1 MTQTSSSSG
10 EGAVCKP
17 ARQSWFDRVP
27 PVLWVLGVIGIF
39 FAVTSRGSFFTI
51 PNFLNI
57 AVQGSVLLIISLGAT
72 CVILTEGIDLSLGSL
87 LTLGGVVAV
96 LLMYRG
102 VSAVPA
108 MLAGVASGF
117 LCGAITGLLVSR
129 GRLPPF
135 IATLGMSGLAG
146 GAAVVLTNASAIYA
160 DPPAFVF
167 VGSGRLGF
175 LPMPIVV
182 AALSFAVVYVILYH
196 TSFGHYI
203 FALGGNEAGAALSGV
218 NTTLWKFMTFLM
230 SGGLGGVAGVLM
242 AARLHA
248 AEPTIG
254 LRWEFDAIAATIIG
268 GTSFEKG
275 RGGIKGTVLG
285 VLLLAVMRNGLNVIG
300 IRPVYQAVIL
310 GAVLIIAIIF
320 DVLIKRRQ
328 EGL

>member
-1 MTQTSSSSG
+1 MEQT
-10 EGAVCKP
+10 CKP
-17 ARQSWFDRVP
+17 LQKKWYDRVP
-27 PVLWVLGVIGIF
+27 PVLWVLGIIVVW
-39 FAVTSRGSFFTI
+39 FAIASRGHFFTI

-57 AVQGSVLLIISLGAT
+57 AVQGSVLLVLSLGAT
-72 CVILTEGIDLSLGSL
+72 CVILTEGIDLSLGSI

-96 LLMYRG
+96 LLMTRG
-102 VSAVPA
+102 VTPVLA

-117 LCGAITGLLVSR
+117 FCGAITGLLIAR

-135 IATLGMSGLAG
+135 IATLGMSGLGA
-146 GAAVVLTNASAIYA
+146 GAAVVLTKASSVYA
-160 DPPAFVF
+160 DPAAFVF
-167 VGSGRLGF
+167 FGSGRLFGL

-182 AALSFAVVYVILYH
+182 AALAFGAVYLILYH
-196 TSFGHYI
+196 TPFGHYI
-203 FALGGNEAGAALSGV
+203 FALGGNEVGAGLSGV
-218 NTTLWKFMTFLM
+218 NTALWKFMTYFM
-230 SGGLGGVAGVLM
+230 AGGLGGVAGVLM

-285 VLLLAVMRNGLNVIG
+285 VLLLAVVRNGLNVIG
-300 IRPVYQAVIL
+300 IRPVYQALIL
-310 GAVLIIAIIF
+310 GFVLIVAIIF
-320 DVLIKRRQ
+320 DVLMKRRQ

>member
-1 MTQTSSSSG
+1 MEQT
-10 EGAVCKP
+10 CKP
-17 ARQSWFDRVP
+17 LQKKWYDRVP
-27 PVLWVLGVIGIF
+27 PVLWVLGIIVVW
-39 FAVTSRGSFFTI
+39 FAIASRGHFFTI
-51 PNFLNI
+51 SNFLNI
-57 AVQGSVLLIISLGAT
+57 AVQGSVLLVLSLGAT
-72 CVILTEGIDLSLGSL
+72 CVILTEGIDLSLGSI

-96 LLMYRG
+96 LLMTRG
-102 VSAVPA
+102 VTPVLA

-117 LCGAITGLLVSR
+117 FCGAITGLLIAR

-135 IATLGMSGLAG
+135 IATLGMSGLGA
-146 GAAVVLTNASAIYA
+146 GAAVVLTKASSVYA

-167 VGSGRLGF
+167 FGSGRLFGL

-182 AALSFAVVYVILYH
+182 AALAFGAVYLILYH
-196 TSFGHYI
+196 TPFGHYI
-203 FALGGNEAGAALSGV
+203 FALGGNEVGAGLSGV
-218 NTTLWKFMTFLM
+218 NTAWWKLMTYFMA
-230 SGGLGGVAGVLM
+230 GGLGGVAGVLM

-285 VLLLAVMRNGLNVIG
+285 VLLLAVVRNGLNVIG
-300 IRPVYQAVIL
+300 IRPVYQALIL
-310 GAVLIIAIIF
+310 GIVLIVAIIF
-320 DVLIKRRQ
+320 DVIMKRRQ

>member
-1 MTQTSSSSG
+1 MEQTCQP
-10 EGAVCKP
+10 VQKK
-17 ARQSWFDRVP
+17 WFDRVP
-27 PVLWVLGVIGIF
+27 PVLWVLSIIIIW
-39 FAVTSRGSFFTI
+39 FAVASRGSFFTI

-57 AVQGSVLLIISLGAT
+57 AVQGSVLLILSLGAT
-72 CVILTEGIDLSLGSL
+72 CVILTEGIDLSLGSI
-87 LTLGGVVAV
+87 LTLGGVIAV
-96 LLMYRG
+96 LAMYRG
-102 VSAVPA
+102 VPAIPA

-117 LCGAITGLLVSR
+117 LCGAITGLLIAR

-135 IATLGMSGLAG
+135 IATLGMSGLAA
-146 GAAVVLTNASAIYA
+146 GAAVVMTNASSIYA

-167 VGSGRLGF
+167 FGSGRLFGVV
-175 LPMPIVV
+175 PMPIVV
-182 AALSFAVVYVILYH
+182 AALTFGVVYVILYH
-196 TSFGHYI
+196 TPFGHYI
-203 FALGGNEAGAALSGV
+203 FSLGGNEAGAALSGV
-218 NTTLWKFMTFLM
+218 NTVLWKFMTYLM
-230 SGGLGGVAGVLM
+230 AGGLGGVAGVLM
-242 AARLHA
+242 ASRLHA

-275 RGGIKGTVLG
+275 RGGIRGTVLG

-320 DVLIKRRQ
+320 DVLMKKRQ